1 MSLVE
6 MCKNRD
12 MTLLLIKYQEL
23 HLKELTYY
31 GTSDISKLFNL
42 ININNELIRIEK
54 IINEEYYKKFVNIF
68 LNNTKQNMN
77 LYNLQKIL
85 FESFDTIL
93 LMSMLYIS
101 NMKESTEFD
110 LKTKCLAD
118 SIQNFVKN
126 FLNPVSS
133 KIKFIILTNKNFKIS
148 FELTYLKKFLILK
161 KNIFLNKE
169 IIQNLETFI
178 KLFE

>member
-6 MCKNRD
+6 MYENRELS
-12 MTLLLIKYQEL
+12 LLLIKYQEL
-23 HLKELTYY
+23 QLKELTYY
-31 GTSDISKLFNL
+31 GTSDVSKLFNL
-42 ININNELIRIEK
+42 INIDNELIRIEK
-54 IINEEYYKKFVNIF
+54 IITEKYYKKFVNIF
-68 LNNTKQNMN
+68 LDSIEQNMN
-77 LYNLQKIL
+77 LYYLQQIL

-101 NMKESTEFD
+101 NIKESTEFD
-110 LKTKCLAD
+110 FKITCLSD
-118 SIQNFVKN
+118 SIKNFVNN
-126 FLNPVSS
+126 FLNPILS
-133 KIKFIILTNKNFKIS
+133 KIDFIILTNKNFKIN

-178 KLFE
+178 NILE